1 MTTNVLTA
9 SGLTPAQQNRRSDI
23 LVIILCLVALIAG
36 WFVKTAYQYRTAT
49 HDILLDAADAT
60 LGKATVVLP
69 TAWVAT
75 TEPISGTQQFAMPVT
90 YVDTGAA
97 SAYKTSFSAD
107 LRILETTPTDPTQT
121 LHDYVDRAVT
131 AHTKDLVGYQ
141 LLAEPAETTVNGAP
155 ARKIEYAY
163 VTRPIDSQLR
173 NAPPVVV
180 RGIDYL
186 VLKANHVYM
195 ITLTADVQ
203 AYNADTT
210 RVLQAAID
218 SLQLP

>member
-23 LVIILCLVALIAG
+23 LVIALCIVALIAG

-49 HDILLDAADAT
+49 HDIVLDATDTA
-60 LGKATVVLP
+60 LGKASVVLP

-75 TEPISGTQQFAMPVT
+75 TKPIAGTEQAVMPVT
-90 YVDTGAA
+90 FEDPGAA

-107 LRILETTPTDPTQT
+107 VRVLEATPTDPTRT
-121 LHDYVDRAVT
+121 LQDYVDRAVT

-141 LLAEPAETTVNGAP
+141 LLAEPVEATVNGAP

-163 VTRPIDSQLR
+163 VTRPIDAQLR

-180 RGIDYL
+180 HGIDYI
-186 VLKANHVYM
+186 VLKANHIYM
-195 ITLTADVQ
+195 ITLAADVQ
-203 AYNADTT
+203 VYNADTAG
-210 RVLQAAID
+210 VLQAAID